1 MGTRKQ
7 HHECVECEGV
17 FKISYDLDEQYY
29 NVEFCPFCGA
39 GMDKDQQDIYEDN
52 DEEELS

>member
-1 MGTRKQ
+1 MGARKQ

-39 GMDKDQQDIYEDN
+39 GMDEDQQDIYEDN